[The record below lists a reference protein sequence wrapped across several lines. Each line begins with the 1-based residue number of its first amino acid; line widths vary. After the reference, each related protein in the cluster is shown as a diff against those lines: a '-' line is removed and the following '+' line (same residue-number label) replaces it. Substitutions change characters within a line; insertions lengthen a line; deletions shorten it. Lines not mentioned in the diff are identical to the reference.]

1 MMDHIKNS
9 VPLVNRH
16 LTYILLIGITGIR
29 VFPVSVMY
37 LTDIGLLISLVLE
50 VILLGK
56 LSFTITKTNIPSAA
70 IILKEKWF
78 NYFIITVLVAV
89 PVIIFNLVSNLF
101 SLNTAYLLFI
111 KLFIIFISAALS
123 IYALPIAYIKNES
136 IKAIIVGVYY
146 LLTNLK
152 YSIPILFVLVA
163 VHFSSFFPALL
174 LMQYNT
180 LGIYG
185 IMPIMM
191 FFNTISVYLSA
202 LIFSAAISSL
212 TQEQYEPA

>member
-1 MMDHIKNS
+1 MDHIKKS
-9 VPLVNRH
+9 VSLVNRY
-16 LTYILLIGITGIR
+16 LIYILLIGITGIKA
-29 VFPVSVMY
+29 FPASVMY
-37 LTDIGLLISLVLE
+37 LTYIGLFISLVLE

-111 KLFIIFISAALS
+111 KLFIIFITAALS
-123 IYALPIAYIKNES
+123 IYVLPIAYMKNEN
-136 IKAIIVGVYY
+136 IKSLIVGIYY

-152 YSIPILFVLVA
+152 YSIPILGILVA
-163 VHFSSFFPALL
+163 VHFSSFSPALI

-191 FFNTISVYLSA
+191 LFNTISVYLSA
-202 LIFSAAISSL
+202 VIFSAATLSL
-212 TQEQYEPA
+212 TQKQYESA